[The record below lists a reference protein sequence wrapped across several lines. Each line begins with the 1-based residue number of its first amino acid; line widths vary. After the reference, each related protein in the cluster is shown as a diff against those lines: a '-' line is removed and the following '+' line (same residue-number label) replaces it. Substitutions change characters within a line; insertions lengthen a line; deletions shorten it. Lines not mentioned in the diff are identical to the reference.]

1 MLQPELNSLAV
12 LLAREERRGL
22 ANSTFFMA
30 MDLGGAVGAVALG
43 AMADYAGLSSIF
55 LAGGGLALV
64 GFFGY
69 LYMHRRGLLNLRGS
83 RGDAVV

>member
-30 MDLGGAVGAVALG
+30 MDLG
-43 AMADYAGLSSIF
+43 DYAGLSSIF